1 MSLTPVEIRHVRLGR
16 GVGYKRE
23 AVDRLLADVVNSFE
37 DVWRDRA
44 DLADRVE
51 TLHGDLQRYREMES
65 ILRSTL
71 VSAES
76 SAADLRE
83 RARHEGQIILDEA
96 RSEARAVT
104 REALRERDQL
114 LQEARRI
121 RSLLGSALAAFE
133 DAADDSAT
141 QPAPPVVEQPAVAAP
156 TQPAARTSAAADRG
170 TLPLLDDTQ
179 DHALGLDESASS
191 GSRAA

>member
-1 MSLTPVEIRHVRLGR
+1 MSLTPVEIRHVKLGR

-23 AVDRLLADVVNSFE
+23 SVDRLLADVVQSFE

-51 TLHGDLQRYREMES
+51 ALGQELERYKEMEG

-76 SAADLRE
+76 AAADLRE
-83 RARHEGQIILDEA
+83 RARREAQVILDEA
-96 RSEARAVT
+96 RSEARSIA
-104 REALRERDQL
+104 REAEREHEAL

-121 RSLLGSALAAFE
+121 RALLSSALDSVSEAAGT
-133 DAADDSAT
+133 AR
-141 QPAPPVVEQPAVAAP
+141 APGFAQR
-156 TQPAARTSAAADRG
+156 PAAEAAADPG
-170 TLPLLDDTQ
+170 ATQAHPALDDTAE
-179 DHALGLDESASS
+179 HALALDDPLAP
-191 GSRAA
+191 GFRAA

>member
-1 MSLTPVEIRHVRLGR
+1 MSLTPVEIRHVRLAR

-44 DLADRVE
+44 DLADRIE
-51 TLHGDLQRYREMES
+51 TLHGDLQRFREMES

-76 SAADLRE
+76 AAADLRE
-83 RARHEGQIILDEA
+83 RARHEAQIILDEA

-104 REALRERDQL
+104 RESQRERDQL
-114 LQEARRI
+114 QQESRRI
-121 RSLLGSALAAFE
+121 RSLLGSALAAFNE
-133 DAADDSAT
+133 VADDSKTQQAPSVT
-141 QPAPPVVEQPAVAAP
+141 DQPAAAAP
-156 TQPAARTSAAADRG
+156 TPTAADTG
-170 TLPLLDDTQ
+170 SLPLLEDTQ
-179 DHALGLDESASS
+179 EHLLGLDEPASS
-191 GSRAA
+191 SSRAA

>member
-1 MSLTPVEIRHVRLGR
+1 MSLTPVEIRHVRLAR

-44 DLADRVE
+44 DLADRIE
-51 TLHGDLQRYREMES
+51 TLHGDLQRFREMES

-76 SAADLRE
+76 AAADLRE
-83 RARHEGQIILDEA
+83 RARHEAQIILDEA

-104 REALRERDQL
+104 RESQRERDQL
-114 LQEARRI
+114 QQESRRI
-121 RSLLGSALAAFE
+121 RSLLGSALAAFNE
-133 DAADDSAT
+133 AADDSTT
-141 QPAPPVVEQPAVAAP
+141 QPAPSVTDHPAAVARP
-156 TQPAARTSAAADRG
+156 TPPAADTGS
-170 TLPLLDDTQ
+170 LPLLEDTQ
-179 DHALGLDESASS
+179 EHLLGLDEPAGSS
-191 GSRAA
+191 VRAA

>member
-1 MSLTPVEIRHVRLGR
+1 MSLTPVEIRHVKLGR

-23 AVDRLLADVVNSFE
+23 SVDRLLSDVVQSFE

-51 TLHGDLQRYREMES
+51 SLAQELERYKEMEG

-76 SAADLRE
+76 AAADLRE
-83 RARHEGQIILDEA
+83 RARREAQVILDEA
-96 RSEARAVT
+96 RSEARSVA
-104 REALRERDQL
+104 REAEREHDGL

-121 RSLLGSALAAFE
+121 RALLSSALDSVSEATGTARTPSFAQRPAAE
-133 DAADDSAT
+133 AADAGAT
-141 QPAPPVVEQPAVAAP
+141 QAHAA
-156 TQPAARTSAAADRG
+156 
-170 TLPLLDDTQ
+170 LDDTAE
-179 DHALGLDESASS
+179 HALALDDPLAP
-191 GSRAA
+191 GFRAA